1 MTATCSA
8 CGTEFVP
15 GNVRAE
21 VCSRECFRVRD
32 AARRREYR
40 ARNRKAR
47 EVAHGARL
55 DAAVR
60 ERVDAI
66 LAERLS
72 RLLTNLPRG
81 HGEG

>member
-1 MTATCSA
+1 MTATCSV
-8 CGTEFVP
+8 CRVGFVP

-21 VCSRECFRVRD
+21 VCSRDCFRVRD

-47 EVAHGARL
+47 EAANARRL
-55 DAAVR
+55 EAAVR

-72 RLLTNLPRG
+72 RSRAR
-81 HGEG
+81 

>member
-1 MTATCSA
+1 MTVTCSV

-15 GNVRAE
+15 GNVLAK
-21 VCSRECFRVRD
+21 VCSRECFQVRD

-47 EVAHGARL
+47 EDAHGARL
-55 DAAVR
+55 DTAVR

-72 RLLTNLPRG
+72 RLLTN
-81 HGEG
+81 